1 MKHFYESIQEFLNTF
16 SKLEKYFIL
25 IHSLNFQTF
34 TSSNNGKT
42 KIKIK
47 EHFIEYLQALEKQ
60 QKIRS
65 EVLIL
70 PSNETH
76 NIHQITYRLLRAY
89 TNTYLIITCV
99 LNNDN

>member
-1 MKHFYESIQEFLNTF
+1 MTKYQFQVLFEIIQRYSFTDIRKEFHFQQLINSYSTSI
-16 SKLEKYFIL
+16 
-25 IHSLNFQTF
+25 
-34 TSSNNGKT
+34 NGKT

-60 QKIRS
+60 QRIRS

-76 NIHQITYRLLRAY
+76 NIHQITYRHLNQNKTIVAFE
-89 TNTYLIITCV
+89 LIDIRFK
-99 LNNDN
+99 